1 MDLKE
6 WQDWMLGL
14 YDNLSDANKSS
25 SLRAIFRNMS
35 ADLYL
40 KEGAERGDRLQLN
53 VLGKLCDFIQKD
65 SCKALGD
72 FKKALD
78 EYYQANAETSV
89 IEEEIFNLYA
99 DKPLMP
105 MFVLSYGRWEHN
117 ATLEYIEKR
126 MGSQEVFDNI
136 FVFVNPEQEEKYK
149 KGHPKFNYYPVKV
162 DSVGERMLEVL
173 KFCRRWGIERA
184 FVMEDDIEVFKRV
197 IRCGINKCRCNR
209 NDEWMDGRVFKYIQY
224 KGSELMDADER
235 CSMIRIR
242 NRAHANSE
250 DSSIIGYNDA
260 TIGGAPQLCWF
271 LDIERFFKI
280 YKQIPRIHYT
290 PQYDWAI
297 LLSMLKNRQTWYVL
311 TSVAKDEFMGN
322 SVINDDSDRI
332 KLANEMIKYYGV
344 EDMVTPVVL
353 KSNLHSVLLRC
364 KRKDGKIV
372 NYED

>member
-6 WQDWMLGL
+6 WQEWILGL
-14 YDNLSDANKSS
+14 YDGLSDSNKSS
-25 SLRAIFRNMS
+25 SLRTIFRNMS
-35 ADLYL
+35 ADVYL
-40 KEGAERGDRLQLN
+40 KKGVERGDDLQIN
-53 VLGKLCDFIQKD
+53 VLNKLCDFIQTD
-65 SCKALGD
+65 SCETLD
-72 FKKALD
+72 NFKKALD
-78 EYYQANAETSV
+78 EYYQENAETSV

-105 MFVLSYGRWEHN
+105 MFVLSYGRWGRN
-117 ATLEYIEKR
+117 ATLGYIEK
-126 MGSQEVFDNI
+126 MIDSQEIYDNI

-149 KGHPKFNYYPVKV
+149 QGHPKFHYYPVKA
-162 DSVGERMLEVL
+162 DSVGDRMLEVL

-184 FVMEDDIEVFKRV
+184 FVMEDDIETFKRV
-197 IRCGINKCRCNR
+197 ICCGMNKCRLNR
-209 NDEWMDGRVFKYIQY
+209 NDEWMDARFFKYIQY

-250 DSSIIGYNDA
+250 DSSIIGYTDA
-260 TIGGAPQLCWF
+260 TIGGTPDLCWF
-271 LDIERFFKI
+271 LDIERFFKV
-280 YKQIPRIHYT
+280 YEQIPRIHYT

-311 TSVAKDEFMGN
+311 TAVSKDEFIGS
-322 SVINDDSDRI
+322 SVINDNTDRI
-332 KLANEMIKYYGV
+332 KLANEMIKYYEV
-344 EDMVTPVVL
+344 EDMVTAVVL
-353 KSNLHSVLLRC
+353 KTRLNSVKLRC